1 MQEGAVELSERSSME
16 CIVYHMRRVKE
27 MAVLTCRVNFT
38 FHSVVTCLAEL
49 HFLHYSRYWS
59 WSYWL

>member
-49 HFLHYSRYWS
+49 HFLHYSRY
-59 WSYWL
+59 